1 MQENFK
7 SLKPEQLEALKQ
19 LLGESD
25 NVQLP
30 DVSDWFDGKQID
42 EIAFGEYLLRK
53 KERKCIHGKLY
64 DLDGEISDEVI
75 RKEILDEIRPYQKTN
90 VAKMV
95 DRILGTLKLMCQ
107 CEMPPLKEDRVH
119 FSNGTYYL
127 DGTFTEEKEWTMNRL
142 PVRYDPDVPKP
153 EKWLA
158 FLNDLLEKEDI
169 PVLQEFMGYTMIP
182 SNRAQ
187 KMLLII
193 GKGGEGKS
201 RIGRVLRAILGDN
214 MNTGSIQKLE
224 NDRFNRA
231 DQEGKLLFMDDDMR
245 MEALP
250 STNNIKSIVTMED
263 KIDLERKGKQ
273 SVQGYLFSRI
283 IGFGN
288 GSLKSLHDQS
298 YGFYRRQILLTTK
311 DRPVDRKDDRY
322 LGDKLIRE
330 TEGIVLWCLEGLH
343 RLVRN
348 GFEFSISNR
357 ARKNL
362 EDLMENE
369 NNIISFLN
377 SAGYVRREE
386 GTYASSRRLYAAY
399 RKWCEDNLER
409 PRAENTFKKYLNE
422 NAETLGL
429 TYDKNLPGRNGKTVR
444 GFRGIHV
451 EVRTE

>member
-1 MQENFK
+1 MQEDFK

-19 LLGESD
+19 LLGEAY

-30 DVSDWFDGKQID
+30 DASDWFDGKQID

-90 VAKMV
+90 VAKVV
-95 DRILGTLKLMCQ
+95 DRILSTLKLMCQ

-142 PVRYDPDVPKP
+142 PVRYDP
-153 EKWLA
+153 EI
-158 FLNDLLEKEDI
+158 F
-169 PVLQEFMGYTMIP
+169 
-182 SNRAQ
+182 
-187 KMLLII
+187 
-193 GKGGEGKS
+193 
-201 RIGRVLRAILGDN
+201 
-214 MNTGSIQKLE
+214 
-224 NDRFNRA
+224 
-231 DQEGKLLFMDDDMR
+231 
-245 MEALP
+245 
-250 STNNIKSIVTMED
+250 
-263 KIDLERKGKQ
+263 
-273 SVQGYLFSRI
+273 
-283 IGFGN
+283 
-288 GSLKSLHDQS
+288 
-298 YGFYRRQILLTTK
+298 LTTK
-311 DRPVDRKDDRY
+311 DRPADRKDDRY

-330 TEGIVLWCLEGLH
+330 TKGIVLWCLEGLH

-348 GFEFSISNR
+348 GFEFSISDR

-362 EDLMENE
+362 KDLMENE